1 MSKKYQKPCYM
12 NKDEF
17 GAWCYKLFAA
27 FCKDIGWTTQ
37 RVKNYIESNILEE
50 YTDTFHPT
58 GNPLV
63 VYFEWDHSFVR
74 VTNFIT
80 GKTGVSKLKEGDEFD
95 YIVGIALAY
104 ARYTKT
110 RIPIMAKEVDIN
122 TQMNLDTILVNKH
135 SKKEMCYIMT
145 LPDSDKILLA
155 DRDIVRVLGVRYLQ
169 QAINRSAL
177 TTSWRKE
184 DLKDFYD
191 ITDSIDFNE
200 E

>member
-1 MSKKYQKPCYM
+1 MDKQ
-12 NKDEF
+12 EF
-17 GAWCYKLFAA
+17 EVWCYKLFAA

-50 YTDTFHPT
+50 YTYTFHPT

-80 GKTGVSKLKEGDEFD
+80 GKTGVAKLKEGDEFD

-110 RIPIMAKEVDIN
+110 KIPILAKEVDFN
-122 TQMNLDTILVNKH
+122 NLNFDTILINKH
-135 SKKEMCYIMT
+135 SKQKYCYSHTIDDNHICIV
-145 LPDSDKILLA
+145 PQ
-155 DRDIVRVLGVRYLQ
+155 DIVRTMGWDWV
-169 QAINRSAL
+169 N
-177 TTSWRKE
+177 TTDIGMKFKQTWTKDSHN
-184 DLKDFYD
+184 DFYD
-191 ITDSIDFNE
+191 ITNEYDFNSDD
-200 E
+200 